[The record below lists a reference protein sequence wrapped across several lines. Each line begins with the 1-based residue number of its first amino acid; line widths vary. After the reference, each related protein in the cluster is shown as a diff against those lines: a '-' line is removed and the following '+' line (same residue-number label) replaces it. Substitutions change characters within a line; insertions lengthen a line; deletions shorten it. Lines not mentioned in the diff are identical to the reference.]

1 MTDPASRARYATD
14 ASIYQMVPDA
24 VVAPRSTEDIQ
35 AVMSIARDEGCP
47 VLPRG
52 GGTSQCGQTV
62 NQGVVLDNSKHLN
75 GILNVDVEKRIARVQ
90 PGVVLDQIEPDA
102 ETAWPLVPR

>member
-1 MTDPASRARYATD
+1 MQVKRSLHRRLLSSVQGEVMTDPASRARYATD

-47 VLPRG
+47 GSAARRRNIAMRADGQSRG
-52 GGTSQCGQTV
+52 GAGQHQT
-62 NQGVVLDNSKHLN
+62 LEWHF
-75 GILNVDVEKRIARVQ
+75 ER
-90 PGVVLDQIEPDA
+90 
-102 ETAWPLVPR
+102 